1 MRPVRMGC
9 YDKSMTSLCKTHCQ
23 FIADLIRFLRRNFSR
38 LERLSDLIGD
48 HILLLLSPGDM
59 KILAFCKKKFFICST
74 WITLVGTDIFS
85 VFCFSSV
92 LSILQSVCETLRYRL
107 SFVDMQRNQTGH
119 CHSCVRLPSPTN
131 AAPASTA
138 AACQTLARRY
148 SKKRAAGRQLMNL
161 FFIFVF

>member
-1 MRPVRMGC
+1 
-9 YDKSMTSLCKTHCQ
+9 
-23 FIADLIRFLRRNFSR
+23 
-38 LERLSDLIGD
+38 D
-48 HILLLLSPGDM
+48 HILLLLSSGNV
-59 KILAFCKKKFFICST
+59 KILSFCKKEFFICSS
-74 WITLVGTDIFS
+74 WIALTGIDIFS

-107 SFVDMQRNQTGH
+107 SFVDMQWNQTCH
-119 CHSCVRLPSPTN
+119 CHSCLRLPSPTN

-138 AACQTLARRY
+138 AACQTFARRY